1 MKKDITMLKML
12 EIFFSSLEFFE
23 CNGGS
28 LEFYHTVGNAVSI
41 TTGTMFYDISYETA
55 LLG

>member
-1 MKKDITMLKML
+1 MLKML

-28 LEFYHTVGNAVSI
+28 LEFYHTVGNAVSK